1 MFTKS
6 ISIIQRKLNKHY
18 KEIDKH
24 REQRIISGKIQESQP
39 KNEYWIWKLIFI
51 YLLQHYKSC
60 LSKEP
65 NLTF

>member
-39 KNEYWIWKLIFI
+39 KNEY
-51 YLLQHYKSC
+51 
-60 LSKEP
+60 
-65 NLTF
+65 